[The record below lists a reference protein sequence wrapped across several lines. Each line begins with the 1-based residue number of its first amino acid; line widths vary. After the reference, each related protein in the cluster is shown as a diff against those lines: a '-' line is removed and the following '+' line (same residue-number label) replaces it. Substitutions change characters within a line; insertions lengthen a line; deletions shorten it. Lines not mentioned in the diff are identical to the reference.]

1 MAEEFK
7 WYGKSVNDAV
17 AKRVMDAIKTGCF
30 MVEDDAKQ
38 SMKPGS
44 GREYKKRSGKIHKA
58 SAPGEPPAVDMGRL
72 RASVTSNW
80 TGSGKARAEI
90 KSPAKTSKA
99 DDGIGQPTEELTGVV
114 GSNVEYA
121 RRLELGFVGADSL
134 GRIYN
139 QLPRPYLRPALHKN
153 EKKILNSFKNIIK

>member
-1 MAEEFK
+1 MAESFK
-7 WYGKSVNDAV
+7 WYGKEVSDAV
-17 AKRVMDAIKTGCF
+17 AKRLMDAIKTGCYL
-30 MVEDDAKQ
+30 VETDAKE

-44 GREYKKRSGKIHKA
+44 GKEYKRGGKIHTA
-58 SAPGEPPAVDMGRL
+58 SAPGEPPAVDTGRL
-72 RASVTSNW
+72 RASISSNW
-80 TGSGKARAEI
+80 TGSGMAKGKVE
-90 KSPAKTSKA
+90 SPAEA
-99 DDGIGQPTEELTGVV
+99 DDGVGQPAKELTGVV

-153 EKKILNSFKNIIK
+153 EKEILKSFKNIIK